1 MLDALLDPWREPI
14 LREALLEVV
23 FVGLACGA
31 LGVWVVLY
39 GRAYSA
45 ESLSHAMFPGLVV
58 AALLG
63 VPLVLGG
70 AVGLVLAAVAIAA
83 AARMR
88 SLGAD
93 NAVAVVITTLLGLGT
108 LLALSADSP
117 PGLQSLLFGDVL
129 ATSPAGL
136 ALAGALALFVAL
148 GTWLAYPQLVTYGF
162 DPAAARS
169 LGVRPRA
176 AEAALAVLLTAAV
189 LVGVQAL
196 GNLLVIAALIGPAV
210 AARTVTRRVPPLIAT
225 ACALGVACG
234 VGGLYLSYY
243 ADIAAGAA
251 IAGLL
256 VVTATGAPLLRS
268 IGARSQGLRRV

>member
-1 MLDALLDPWREPI
+1 MLEPLFEPWREPI

-58 AALLG
+58 AALIG
-63 VPLVLGG
+63 VPVVLGG
-70 AVGLVLAAVAIAA
+70 AVGLVIAALAIAA
-83 AARMR
+83 AGRVR

-93 NAVAVVITTLLGLGT
+93 NAVAVVITSLLGLGT

-117 PGLQSLLFGDVL
+117 PGLNGLLFGDVL
-129 ATSPAGL
+129 ATSPSGLLVAGGL
-136 ALAGALALFVAL
+136 AVLVLAGSWV
-148 GTWLAYPQLVTYGF
+148 AYPRLLAVGF
-162 DPAAARS
+162 DPGSARA
-169 LGVRPRA
+169 LGLRA
-176 AEAALAVLLTAAV
+176 YSAEAALAVLLTLAV

-196 GNLLVIAALIGPAV
+196 GNLLVVAALIAPAV
-210 AARTVTRRVPPLIAT
+210 VAGTFTRRVPPMIGA
-225 ACALGVACG
+225 ACAVGVACG

-243 ADIAAGAA
+243 AGVAAGAA

-256 VVTATGAPLLRS
+256 VGAAALAAALKQIHTAAL
-268 IGARSQGLRRV
+268 

>member
-1 MLDALLDPWREPI
+1 MLDALLEPWHEPI

-58 AALLG
+58 AALIG
-63 VPLVLGG
+63 VPVVLGG
-70 AVGLVLAAVAIAA
+70 AVGLAIAA
-83 AARMR
+83 LAVAAAGRVR
-88 SLGAD
+88 TLGAD
-93 NAVAVVITTLLGLGT
+93 NAVAVVITSLLGLGT

-117 PGLQSLLFGDVL
+117 PGLQALLFGDVL
-129 ATSPAGL
+129 ATSPSGLLLAGGL
-136 ALAGALALFVAL
+136 AALVLAGSWV
-148 GTWLAYPQLVTYGF
+148 AYPRLLAVGF
-162 DPAAARS
+162 DPTSARAI
-169 LGVRPRA
+169 GIRA
-176 AEAALAVLLTAAV
+176 FSAEAALAVLLTLAV

-196 GNLLVIAALIGPAV
+196 GNLLVVAALIAPAV
-210 AARTVTRRVPPLIAT
+210 AAATFTKRVPPMIVA
-225 ACALGVACG
+225 ACAIGVACG

-243 ADIAAGAA
+243 AGIAAGAA

-256 VVTATGAPLLRS
+256 VAVAALAAACRQIHTATP
-268 IGARSQGLRRV
+268 

>member
-1 MLDALLDPWREPI
+1 MLDALLEPWHEPI

-58 AALLG
+58 AALIG
-63 VPLVLGG
+63 VPVVLGG
-70 AVGLVLAAVAIAA
+70 AVGLVVAALAIAA
-83 AARMR
+83 AGRVR
-88 SLGAD
+88 TLGAD
-93 NAVAVVITTLLGLGT
+93 NAVAVVITSLLGLGT

-117 PGLQSLLFGDVL
+117 PGLGALLFGDVL
-129 ATSPAGL
+129 ATSPSGLLLAGGL
-136 ALAGALALFVAL
+136 AALVLAGSWV
-148 GTWLAYPQLVTYGF
+148 AYPRLLAVGF
-162 DPAAARS
+162 DPGSARA
-169 LGVRPRA
+169 LGLRA
-176 AEAALAVLLTAAV
+176 YSAEATLAVLLTLAV

-196 GNLLVIAALIGPAV
+196 GNLLVVAALIAPAV
-210 AARTVTRRVPPLIAT
+210 VAGTFTRRVPPMIVA
-225 ACALGVACG
+225 ACAVGVACG

-243 ADIAAGAA
+243 AGVAAGAA

-256 VVTATGAPLLRS
+256 VSAAATAA
-268 IGARSQGLRRV
+268 GLKQIHTVAV